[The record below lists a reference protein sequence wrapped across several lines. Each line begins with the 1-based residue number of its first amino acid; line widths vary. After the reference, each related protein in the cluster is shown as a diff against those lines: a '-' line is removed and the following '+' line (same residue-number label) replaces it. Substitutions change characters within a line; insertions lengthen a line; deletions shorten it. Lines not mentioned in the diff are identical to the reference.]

1 MFIVAPPV
9 SRARRITWA
18 SQKQE
23 CGSNLTFPYF
33 FIYFF
38 DCSLNKRGAKGRR
51 GERRASR
58 SGLER
63 HTFTAQVDAH
73 HAHTSCDTHGKHLN
87 KPAQRA
93 NLDIHF
99 PSQRRRLPA
108 SRWNIINSAWQ
119 PEACACHAALAL
131 AVRVNGRG
139 DKSRGQ
145 RERDERVN

>member
-18 SQKQE
+18 SRKQE

-63 HTFTAQVDAH
+63 HTFTAQVGRTPRSHVAR
-73 HAHTSCDTHGKHLN
+73 HARQTSEQAGAAGRPRHTPPVTATTAARFQMEYHK
-87 KPAQRA
+87 QRMA
-93 NLDIHF
+93 TRGVCL
-99 PSQRRRLPA
+99 
-108 SRWNIINSAWQ
+108 SRGARVG
-119 PEACACHAALAL
+119 CAC
-131 AVRVNGRG
+131 
-139 DKSRGQ
+139 
-145 RERDERVN
+145 ERAR

>member
-18 SQKQE
+18 SRKQE

-33 FIYFF
+33 FYFFF
-38 DCSLNKRGAKGRR
+38 DCSLNKRGAKG
-51 GERRASR
+51 GEERDET

-63 HTFTAQVDAH
+63 HTFTAYVDTH

-87 KPAQRA
+87 KPTPRV

-99 PSQRRRLPA
+99 PSQRRRPPA
-108 SRWNIINSAWQ
+108 FRWNIINSAWQ
-119 PEACACHAALAL
+119 PEACACHAAHAL
-131 AVRVNGRG
+131 AVRVNWRG